1 MSVYE
6 LYKNVISTGNYVVA
20 DMEERIETVYAAGK
34 ITAAERVE
42 LLTMAAENARDAV
55 QIDVVAKLA
64 ELEGRI
70 AKLEAK
76 GVVVWTAGHAT
87 AKGETVL
94 YDVDK
99 DGKLDYCRYD
109 GGRAST
115 ALSPGKINGWVVLD
129 AEGGQVIA
137 TIEKDDEGKIII
149 VPVDAAGANV

>member
-1 MSVYE
+1 MSTFE
-6 LYKNVISTGNYVVA
+6 LYKEVISTGSYVVS

-34 ITAAERVE
+34 ITAAERAE
-42 LLTMAAENARDAV
+42 LLTMAAENAKDAA

-76 GVVVWTAGHAT
+76 GVVVWTTGHAT

-109 GGRAST
+109 GGKAST

-129 AEGGQVIA
+129 AEGGQIIA
-137 TIEKDDEGKIII
+137 TLEKDTDGKIII
-149 VPVDAAGANV
+149 VPVDAAEVND

>member
-1 MSVYE
+1 MSVFE
-6 LYKNVISTGNYVVA
+6 LYKSVISTGNYVVSE
-20 DMEERIETVYAAGK
+20 MEDRIETVYAAGR
-34 ITAAERVE
+34 ITAEERAE
-42 LLTMAAENARDAV
+42 LLILADENARDAV

-149 VPVDAAGANV
+149 VPIDAAGADV

>member
-1 MSVYE
+1 MSTFE
-6 LYKNVISTGNYVVA
+6 LYKEVISTGSYVVS

-34 ITAAERVE
+34 ITAAERAE
-42 LLTMAAENARDAV
+42 LLTMAAENAKDAA

-129 AEGGQVIA
+129 AEGGQIIA
-137 TIEKDDEGKIII
+137 TLEKDTDGKTII
-149 VPVDAAGANV
+149 VPVDAAEVND

>member
-1 MSVYE
+1 MSTFE
-6 LYKNVISTGNYVVA
+6 LYKEVISTGSYVVP

-34 ITAAERVE
+34 ITAAERAE

-94 YDVDK
+94 YDVNK
-99 DGKLDYCRYD
+99 DGTLEYCRYD
-109 GGRAST
+109 GGKAST
-115 ALSPGKINGWVVLD
+115 ALSPGKIGGWVVLS
-129 AEGGQVIA
+129 AEGGQIIA
-137 TIEKDDEGKIII
+137 TLEKDADGKIII